1 MTKKIKSSDIDN
13 RLRKLPW
20 KLRIHTFET
29 LLKAGS
35 GQVGPCL
42 SMAEILTCLFF
53 RTMNVDRSDNSRDKF
68 VLSKGHGVPILYSV
82 FSELGWIKKDE
93 LNSLRQVDL
102 SLIHI

>member
-20 KLRIHTFET
+20 KLRILTFES

-35 GQVGPCL
+35 GHVGPCL

-53 RTMNVDRSDNSRDKF
+53 RTMND
-68 VLSKGHGVPILYSV
+68 
-82 FSELGWIKKDE
+82 
-93 LNSLRQVDL
+93 
-102 SLIHI
+102 